1 MSNKKEISD
10 NGKRRKHTNTMENR
24 EKKTEY
30 LLTRKALHEKK
41 TLHESWA
48 LLGEQKLQKNK
59 KKVTALWSITTK
71 NTD

>member
-1 MSNKKEISD
+1 
-10 NGKRRKHTNTMENR
+10 MENR

-59 KKVTALWSITTK
+59 KKKVTALWSITAK
-71 NTD
+71 NRLK